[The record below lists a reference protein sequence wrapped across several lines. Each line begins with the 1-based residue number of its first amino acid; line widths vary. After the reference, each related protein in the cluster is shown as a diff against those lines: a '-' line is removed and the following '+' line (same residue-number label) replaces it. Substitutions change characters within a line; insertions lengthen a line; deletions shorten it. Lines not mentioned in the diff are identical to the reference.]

1 MLSSSAAVDVRSRN
15 FLPSGVPPILNEGGA
30 SSNRLAALTSGPVH
44 TSLRDQSSLHEM
56 SPAITK
62 TRDLRTKT
70 KADLEKE
77 AEDLRIELGQLR
89 VAKVTGGPAS
99 KLSKI
104 REVRK
109 SIARV
114 LTVLTAQKREALKD
128 HYKDKKF
135 KPLDLR
141 PKKTRAIRR
150 RLTKEQLAKKAYK
163 AQKMAKAFPMRKY
176 AVRA

>member
-1 MLSSSAAVDVRSRN
+1 MARESVR
-15 FLPSGVPPILNEGGA
+15 
-30 SSNRLAALTSGPVH
+30 TS
-44 TSLRDQSSLHEM
+44 
-56 SPAITK
+56 
-62 TRDLRTKT
+62 DLRTKT

-77 AEDLRIELGQLR
+77 AEDLRVELGQLR
-89 VAKVTGGPAS
+89 VSKVTGGPAS

-114 LTVLTAQKREALKD
+114 LTVLTAQKREALKE
-128 HYKDKKF
+128 HYEGKKY

-150 RLTKEQLAKKAYK
+150 RLTKEQINKKTARQAKRD
-163 AQKMAKAFPMRKY
+163 KAFPMRKF

>member
-1 MLSSSAAVDVRSRN
+1 MTRESVK
-15 FLPSGVPPILNEGGA
+15 A
-30 SSNRLAALTSGPVH
+30 S
-44 TSLRDQSSLHEM
+44 E
-56 SPAITK
+56 
-62 TRDLRTKT
+62 LRTKT

-114 LTVLTAQKREALKD
+114 LTVLTAQKREALKE
-128 HYKDKKF
+128 HYEGKRF

-150 RLTKEQLAKKAYK
+150 RLTKEQMNKKTLRQLK
-163 AQKMAKAFPMRKY
+163 KEKAFPMRKF

>member
-1 MLSSSAAVDVRSRN
+1 MR
-15 FLPSGVPPILNEGGA
+15 A
-30 SSNRLAALTSGPVH
+30 S
-44 TSLRDQSSLHEM
+44 E
-56 SPAITK
+56 
-62 TRDLRTKT
+62 LRTKT

-77 AEDLRIELGQLR
+77 AEELRIELGQLR

-114 LTVLTAQKREALKD
+114 LTVINSQKRDALKE
-128 HYKDKKF
+128 HYKDKRF

-141 PKKTRAIRR
+141 AKKTRAIRR
-150 RLTKEQLAKKAYK
+150 RMTKEQISKKTVRQMK
-163 AQKMAKAFPMRKY
+163 RERAFPMRKY
-176 AVRA
+176 AIKA

>member
-1 MLSSSAAVDVRSRN
+1 MTREVVK
-15 FLPSGVPPILNEGGA
+15 A
-30 SSNRLAALTSGPVH
+30 S
-44 TSLRDQSSLHEM
+44 E
-56 SPAITK
+56 
-62 TRDLRTKT
+62 LRTKT

-114 LTVLTAQKREALKD
+114 LTVLTAQKREALKE
-128 HYKDKKF
+128 HYEGKRF

-150 RLTKEQLAKKAYK
+150 RLTKEQLNKKTLRQEK
-163 AQKMAKAFPMRKY
+163 KEKAFPMRKF